1 MSRSHPLCCLFL
13 ITGFSLLTMVARA
26 GSLFG
31 DLDFSIGGR
40 IKLDAIYSDRSVSKG
55 PLGRGDLAF
64 APGSIPVTGDTKDS
78 FHFDL
83 RQSRLWAT
91 GHLPLYNSDL
101 AAYVEVDFLDV
112 DRNAKG
118 QAGLTNK
125 HRVRHVYATY
135 SGFTIGKT
143 YTAFLNVPAFP
154 EINDLNGPVGI
165 LNVRQYLLRYTVTLD
180 RGSFMLSL
188 EEPDTRLTSITGK
201 SIAADDTDWVPDI
214 IARLDLAGDRGGN
227 LSLAA
232 MAREIRNNGRVTGPM
247 IDSQWGSAF
256 SVAGRIYTIG
266 EDNIRF
272 SAAYGNVLGR
282 YLSYNAFDDAIMA
295 SNGRVDLIEMA
306 GAYIAYQHWWNTRIR
321 SSFVVGY
328 AQADNDLPGTPP
340 NPDKRFYST
349 HLNLIWSPTLD
360 SSVGAEWLHGY
371 RELEDGSDGDLD
383 RLQVTF
389 IYKF

>member
-1 MSRSHPLCCLFL
+1 MSRSHPLCCLLL
-13 ITGFSLLTMVARA
+13 ITGLSLLTIVARA
-26 GSLFG
+26 GSIFE

-91 GHLPLYNSDL
+91 GHVPLYNRDL
-101 AAYVEVDFLDV
+101 AAYAEVDFLDV

-118 QAGLTNK
+118 RAGLTNK
-125 HRVRHVYATY
+125 PRFRHAYASY

-165 LNVRQYLLRYTVTLD
+165 LNVRQYLLRYTRTLD

-188 EEPDTRLTSITGK
+188 EEPDSRLTSITGK
-201 SIAADDTDWVPDI
+201 SISSDDADWVPDI
-214 IARLDLAGDRGGN
+214 IARLDLTGDRGGN

-232 MAREIRNNGRVTGPM
+232 MAREIRNDGRVSGPM
-247 IDSQWGSAF
+247 IDSQWGAAF
-256 SVAGRIYTIG
+256 SVAGRIYTTG

-272 SAAYGNVLGR
+272 SATYGNVLGR
-282 YLSYNAFDDAIMA
+282 YLSYNAFDDASME
-295 SNGRVDLIEMA
+295 SNGRIDLIDMA
-306 GAYIAYQHWWNTRIR
+306 GAYIAYQHWWNMRIR

-328 AQADNDLPGTPP
+328 AQADNDLSGTTA

-371 RELEDGSDGDLD
+371 RELEDGNDGDLD